1 MSTSIKNGSR
11 KNINDRPHIFYDGYW
26 IRYYAPPL
34 ETLSAKRDL
43 LVMLTR
49 RTFHHTEPG
58 INTPG
63 HKVES
68 ARLSFISEQDPA
80 KKRVNAAMLAGA
92 LFNRATDIF
101 TSIVDL
107 ESKGIAVNQ
116 DNNLMLECSAC
127 FEEALELG
135 KQVRHP
141 SGHEGVD
148 ELWGEPFKVFTHSI
162 ANYYDS
168 RYVKI
173 SQTMRAI
180 DDVAQRIVDTFES
193 VPCFQATGGTV
204 RDFARAARVE
214 TELMKSD
221 PDFFKNWPEFVTLKE
236 KIKAFEPEPQQ
247 GLSAL
252 ARLQLQKGAR
262 LLGEGADLIS
272 YMAGVRVPMPKSKR
286 YFLQSLEQFD
296 LDCQGVGLRSG
307 IKPPS

>member
-1 MSTSIKNGSR
+1 MSISIKNGSR

-107 ESKGIAVNQ
+107 ESKG
-116 DNNLMLECSAC
+116 DCS
-127 FEEALELG
+127 
-135 KQVRHP
+135 Q
-141 SGHEGVD
+141 SG
-148 ELWGEPFKVFTHSI
+148 
-162 ANYYDS
+162 
-168 RYVKI
+168 
-173 SQTMRAI
+173 
-180 DDVAQRIVDTFES
+180 
-193 VPCFQATGGTV
+193 
-204 RDFARAARVE
+204 
-214 TELMKSD
+214 
-221 PDFFKNWPEFVTLKE
+221 
-236 KIKAFEPEPQQ
+236 
-247 GLSAL
+247 
-252 ARLQLQKGAR
+252 
-262 LLGEGADLIS
+262 
-272 YMAGVRVPMPKSKR
+272 
-286 YFLQSLEQFD
+286 
-296 LDCQGVGLRSG
+296 
-307 IKPPS
+307 

>member
-1 MSTSIKNGSR
+1 MRASITNGSR
-11 KNINDRPHIFYDGYW
+11 KDISGRPHIFYDGYW
-26 IRYYAPPL
+26 IRYYAPPP

-43 LVMLTR
+43 LMMLTR

-63 HKVES
+63 IRTES
-68 ARLSFISEQDPA
+68 ARERYELEQDPA

-107 ESKGIAVNQ
+107 ESKGINVSQ
-116 DNNLMLECSAC
+116 DNELMRECSAC
-127 FEEALELG
+127 FQEALELG

-162 ANYYDS
+162 ASYYDS
-168 RYVKI
+168 RYIKI

-180 DDVAQRIVDTFES
+180 DEVADRIMQLFS
-193 VPCFQATGGTV
+193 AMPSFHGIGKIV
-204 RDFARAARVE
+204 RDFARSARVE
-214 TELMKSD
+214 CEMMKSD
-221 PDFFKNWPEFVTLKE
+221 TDFFRNWPEFVTLKE
-236 KIKAFEPEPQQ
+236 QIKAFEPTPPA

-252 ARLQLQKGAR
+252 ARIQLQRGCR
-262 LLGEGADLIS
+262 LLSDGADLVS

-286 YFLQSLEQFD
+286 EFLDSLDDFEI
-296 LDCQGVGLRSG
+296 DCQGVGLKSE
-307 IKPPS
+307 SA